1 MSVSLV
7 MTVIGDDRPGLVESV
22 SQVVAAHGGS
32 WQESRMARL
41 AGKFA
46 GILRAEVPEDKVDG
60 LEAELHEL
68 ASGGIHIIVEPGYE
82 EVLSE
87 ARSLRL
93 ELIGDDRPGIVR
105 DISHALAER
114 GVNIEEL
121 ETESTNAPMS
131 GGLLFRATAR
141 VRLPEGASIDDL
153 RGALEDL
160 AHDLMVDI
168 ALDDAED

>member
-1 MSVSLV
+1 

-22 SQVVAAHGGS
+22 SQAVAAHGGS

-46 GILRAEVPEDKVDG
+46 GILRVEVPAEQVDA
-60 LEAELHEL
+60 LKAELREL
-68 ASGGIHIIVEPGYE
+68 ASAGLHIIVEPGYE
-82 EVLSE
+82 EVVGPT
-87 ARSLRL
+87 RSLRL

-131 GGLLFRATAR
+131 GGLLFRATTR

-153 RGALEDL
+153 REALEDL

-168 ALDDAED
+168 TLDDAGDPSAGA

>member
-1 MSVSLV
+1 LSVSLV

-46 GILRAEVPEDKVDG
+46 GILRAEVPEDKVG
-60 LEAELHEL
+60 ALEAELREL

-131 GGLLFRATAR
+131 GGLLFRATTQ

>member
-1 MSVSLV
+1 MRVSLV

-32 WQESRMARL
+32 WQESHMARL

-46 GILRAEVPEDKVDG
+46 GILRAEVPEDKVDA
-60 LEAELHEL
+60 LEAELREL

-93 ELIGDDRPGIVR
+93 ENVTITED
-105 DISHALAER
+105 
-114 GVNIEEL
+114 VNFEMMFVSFEHL
-121 ETESTNAPMS
+121 KP
-131 GGLLFRATAR
+131 LFQHCIQC
-141 VRLPEGASIDDL
+141 GS
-153 RGALEDL
+153 
-160 AHDLMVDI
+160 
-168 ALDDAED
+168 